1 MLPYKPQVPKMLDNY
16 AVEEVAILC
25 IFYAYG
31 NKKYALKYLQEL
43 VIYKNDVMH
52 YKVKL

>member
-1 MLPYKPQVPKMLDNY
+1 MLLYKPQVPKTLYNY

-31 NKKYALKYLQEL
+31 NKK
-43 VIYKNDVMH
+43 
-52 YKVKL
+52 